1 MSLSTQTVSPKAAS
15 LPPIPDEDP
24 FTPAQWKTLLAIADA
39 VIPAVK
45 PASVANV
52 QSEFAVNENDYATA
66 MSTLKGNSTESSEDV
81 AREYLHESASSL
93 PDFKGA
99 WHRFFTLY
107 TPQDARKQLV
117 MVLNVLE

>member
-15 LPPIPDEDP
+15 LPAIPDEDP

-45 PASVANV
+45 PASVASV
-52 QSEFAVNENDYATA
+52 QSEFAVKENEYATA
-66 MSTLKGNSTESSEDV
+66 VSQLEGNSEESSKAV
-81 AREYLHESASSL
+81 ATEYLHESASSL

-99 WHRFFTLY
+99 WHRFFMLN
-107 TPQDARKQLV
+107 TPQDARKQLA
-117 MVLNVLE
+117 MVLNALE